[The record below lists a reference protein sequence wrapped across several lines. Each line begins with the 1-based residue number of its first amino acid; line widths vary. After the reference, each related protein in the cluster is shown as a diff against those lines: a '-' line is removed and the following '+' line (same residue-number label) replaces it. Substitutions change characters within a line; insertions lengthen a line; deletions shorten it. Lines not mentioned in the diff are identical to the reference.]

1 MKLRFSALAWV
12 AFWIC
17 SPLAGADKIDEA
29 IDLKKQ
35 SFFPVF
41 VRMSDQV
48 VGRAGEYEKL
58 CRERSGKPR
67 AQNRK
72 EVLSLLRGK
81 GDKSWEKIGK
91 TADAL
96 QEKGEVR
103 AVRRFW
109 IVNGFSCL
117 AKPTAIRKLAKR
129 ADVSYV
135 YLDRF
140 ARPLKKPPAYVGE
153 SKDCHERGSCH
164 LEEKRARAYP
174 FLEDSL
180 ERSGNWGRD
189 GMEGRKRHRPGR
201 NRRGHRYRHSARPLA
216 HSGSGQEPQGGVER

>member
-1 MKLRFSALAWV
+1 MGCLRDLY
-12 AFWIC
+12 
-17 SPLAGADKIDEA
+17 PLAGADKIDEA

-35 SFFPVF
+35 SFFPIF

-67 AQNRK
+67 SQNRK

-81 GDKSWEKIGK
+81 ADKSWEKIGK
-91 TADAL
+91 TADVL
-96 QEKGEVR
+96 LEKGEIR
-103 AVRRFW
+103 NLRRFW

-129 ADVSYV
+129 SDVSYV

-140 ARPLKKPPAYVGE
+140 ARPLKNPLPM
-153 SKDCHERGSCH
+153 
-164 LEEKRARAYP
+164 
-174 FLEDSL
+174 
-180 ERSGNWGRD
+180 SGI
-189 GMEGRKRHRPGR
+189 K
-201 NRRGHRYRHSARPLA
+201 
-216 HSGSGQEPQGGVER
+216 

>member
-12 AFWIC
+12 ASGIC
-17 SPLAGADKIDEA
+17 APLAGANKIDEA

-35 SFFPVF
+35 SFFPIF

-67 AQNRK
+67 SQNRK
-72 EVLSLLRGK
+72 EVLSLLRDK
-81 GDKSWEKIGK
+81 AYKSWKKIGK
-91 TADAL
+91 TADVL
-96 QEKGEVR
+96 LEKGEIR
-103 AVRRFW
+103 NLRRFW

-140 ARPLKKPPAYVGE
+140 ARPPKKPLPM
-153 SKDCHERGSCH
+153 
-164 LEEKRARAYP
+164 
-174 FLEDSL
+174 
-180 ERSGNWGRD
+180 SGNQICLLYTSD
-189 GMEGRKRHRPGR
+189 
-201 NRRGHRYRHSARPLA
+201 AA
-216 HSGSGQEPQGGVER
+216 DD